1 MRQKM
6 KRVCASLLTA
16 SMIVTSL
23 SSAAFAEDTPTTE
36 GWTTDHSAYFYQVGE
51 EWKKAPAERTETEP
65 TCTEAGTVTYT
76 VDVDGVAPYVEAGK
90 PATGHSSGAAV
101 KENEVAPGCK
111 ANGSYDEVTYCTVCN
126 EELSRTTQTVP
137 ATGHTASE
145 AVEEKRVEP
154 TCTEDGSYEVV
165 VYCSVCGDEISRNT
179 EQIPATGEHDW
190 ELTETVKEPTCT
202 EDGEGEYVCTVCGE
216 TKTDAIE
223 ATGHVEG
230 EPKTENLVEA
240 TCTEEGSYDA
250 VVRCTV
256 CDEILS
262 EEHLVTEAT
271 GHDWDEG
278 EVTKEATCGEDGEM
292 TYTCKACG
300 ETKTEAIE
308 ATGEHTPG
316 DWELVRDNTFVDS
329 TCTKEGNGTY
339 VKKCTECD
347 EILESENRPIEK
359 KDHEFEQTKV
369 IKEPTCTEE
378 GEAEVTCV
386 NCGETSTEVIEAT
399 GRTPGEAVQENVV
412 AATCTE
418 DGSYDEVVYCTVCG
432 EELSR
437 ETKTAGALG
446 HDWVKDEEA
455 SVAAT
460 CTEAGKDVFKC
471 SRCEETDEKEVEA
484 AGHKYVK
491 DEDVSREATCAR
503 EGAYVE
509 ICSVCGDVHKETTE
523 KLPHKPGEPVQE
535 NVVEATCT
543 SEGSYDEVVYCT
555 ECKEELSREAK
566 TIDMLEHEYEDV
578 AGTAKEAT
586 CTEEGRTAD
595 QKCKVCE
602 AVKEGEVI
610 EALGHDW
617 KEEKPIKKET
627 CEEEGQYYAIC
638 SRCGEVDKDITHP
651 ALGHDYVKTDAVISW
666 NADKPSEGFV
676 EYTYTCK
683 NDASHTKTE
692 IVNFTAEDEDKDY
705 TVTSEVTTE
714 PACLVPGERTY
725 TFSETID
732 GKEVTST
739 NTEVIDA
746 LEHKPAEPVK
756 ENEKEATCTEGGSYE
771 SVVYCSLCGEELKRD
786 TIQTS
791 AKGHTPGEAVI
802 ENEQNKDSDT
812 EDYTYD
818 SVIYC
823 TVCGEELS
831 RDQVTVP
838 ATGHKPGDPVEENRV
853 EPTCTE
859 AGSYEVVV
867 YCTED
872 NEELS
877 REKFEI
883 PAKGHTEGDAQIENE
898 IEATCT
904 EDGSYD
910 LVVRCKDCNE
920 ILSTEHKTTPA
931 TGHTEYVRTDEV
943 VTEATATSNGTIAD
957 VVYCS
962 KCHEFIRIVEGTEKV
977 VPSSE
982 VKELAEKA
990 KEAANKV
997 DPAAYPEDQQEA
1009 VKAAKEALLDAAK
1022 DPNVTA
1028 NELNEKKAALDAAV
1042 DAAEKAAKEDA
1053 AEAAAKAY
1061 DEAKAEADKAAE
1073 AAAEAK
1079 KAADAAEA
1087 GTQEAVDAAKA
1098 AEEAAKTAAEKA
1110 EAAKTAAAAYEEA
1123 AKNAYGAGS
1132 DEAAAA
1138 KEAAANAETAAK
1150 DAATA
1155 AQTAAAATKTAE
1167 EAKADA
1173 DKKAAAD
1180 EAAKAYEAAKAEADK
1195 AAEAAA
1201 EAKKTADAAKPG
1213 TQEAVDAA
1221 KAAEEAAKTAA
1232 EKAEAAKTAAA
1243 AYEEAAKAAY
1253 GEDSA
1258 EAAKAKEAA
1267 ANAETAA
1274 KNAASAANTASAAAK
1289 TAESAKAAADKAK
1302 AEKDPKLTSFKAKK
1316 KVKAGKKFKIKAAAD
1331 SKGKITFKKLSG
1343 NKKIKVSANGTVKV
1357 KKGLKKGKY
1366 KVKIQITVAANG
1378 DYKARTFTKT
1388 IKIRVK

>member
-6 KRVCASLLTA
+6 KRIYASLLAATMVA
-16 SMIVTSL
+16 TSL
-23 SSAAFAEDTPTTE
+23 SSPAFAEESTTE
-36 GWTTDHSAYFYQVGE
+36 GWTADHSAYFYQVNNEWQKAVATKE
-51 EWKKAPAERTETEP
+51 EKEP
-65 TCTEAGTVTYT
+65 TCTEAGTITYT
-76 VDVDGVAPYVEAGK
+76 VDVEGVAPYVEAGK
-90 PATGHSSGAAV
+90 PATGHTSGEAV
-101 KENEVAPGCK
+101 REKEVAPTCTVD
-111 ANGSYDEVTYCTVCN
+111 GSYDEVTYCTVCGT
-126 EELSRTTQTVP
+126 ELSRDTMMVAAP
-137 ATGHTASE
+137 GHTAGDPEEEITKE
-145 AVEEKRVEP
+145 A
-154 TCTEDGSYEVV
+154 TCMEAGSKAIVV
-165 VYCSVCGDEISRNT
+165 KCSVCGEEISRNT
-179 EQIPATGEHDW
+179 EEIPATGEHEW
-190 ELTETVKEPTCT
+190 ELVETVKEPTCT
-202 EDGEGEYVCTVCGE
+202 EAGEGEFKCAVCEE

-230 EPKTENLVEA
+230 EAKTENLVDA
-240 TCTEEGSYDA
+240 TCTEKGSYDA
-250 VVRCTV
+250 VVYCEV
-256 CDEILS
+256 CGEKLS
-262 EEHLVTEAT
+262 EEHLVTEAV
-271 GHDWDEG
+271 GHDWDDG
-278 EVTKEATCGEDGEM
+278 EVTKEATCGEDGEE
-292 TYTCKACG
+292 TFTCKVCG
-300 ETKTEAIE
+300 ETKTEAIK
-308 ATGEHTPG
+308 ATGVHTPG
-316 DWELVRDNTFVDS
+316 DWELVRDKTFVDS

-347 EILESENRPIEK
+347 EILDSENRTIEK
-359 KDHEFEQTKV
+359 KDHEFEQTK
-369 IKEPTCTEE
+369 IITEPTCTEE

-386 NCGETSTEVIEAT
+386 NCGEISTQAIEAT
-399 GRTPGEAVQENVV
+399 GHTEGEPVQENVV

-418 DGSYDEVVYCTVCG
+418 EGSYDEVVYCTVCG

-437 ETKTAGALG
+437 EAKTAAALG

-471 SRCEETDEKEVEA
+471 SRCEETKEEEA
-484 AGHKYVK
+484 EALGHDYVK

-503 EGAYVE
+503 EGAFVE
-509 ICSVCGDVHKETTE
+509 VCSVCGDVHKETVE
-523 KLPHKPGEPVQE
+523 KLPHTPGEPVQE

-566 TIDMLEHEYEDV
+566 TIDMLEHAYEDID
-578 AGTAKEAT
+578 GTAKEAT
-586 CTEEGRTAD
+586 CTEEGKAAD
-595 QKCKVCE
+595 QKCKDCGAE
-602 AVKEGEVI
+602 KAGEVI

-617 KEEKPIKKET
+617 KDEKVIKKET
-627 CEEEGQYYAIC
+627 CEEDGQYYAIC
-638 SRCGEVDKDITHP
+638 SRCGEIDKNITHP
-651 ALGHDYVKTDAVISW
+651 ALGHDWVKSAAVISW
-666 NADKPSEGFV
+666 NAEKPSEGFV
-676 EYTYTCK
+676 EYTYICK
-683 NDASHTKTE
+683 NDAEHTKTE

-705 TVTSEVTTE
+705 TITSEVTKE
-714 PACLVPGERTY
+714 PACGVPGEKTY

-732 GKEVTST
+732 GKDVTST

-746 LEHKPAEPVK
+746 LEHKAAEPVK
-756 ENEKEATCTEGGSYE
+756 ENEKEATCTEGGSYD
-771 SVVYCSLCGEELKRD
+771 SVVYCSLCNEELSRD

-791 AKGHTPGEAVI
+791 AKGHTAGEAVI

-823 TVCGEELS
+823 TECGEELS
-831 RDQVTVP
+831 RETVAVP

-859 AGSYEVVV
+859 VGSYEMVV
-867 YCTED
+867 YCIED
-872 NEELS
+872 GEELS

-883 PAKGHTEGDAQIENE
+883 EPKGHSEGDAKKENV

-910 LVVRCKDCNE
+910 LVVRCKDCDE
-920 ILSTEHKTTPA
+920 ILSTEQKTTPA

-943 VTEATATSNGTIAD
+943 VTEATASSNGTIAD

-962 KCHEFIRIVEGTEKV
+962 KCHAFIRIVEGTEKV

-997 DPAAYPEDQQEA
+997 DPATYPEDQQEA

-1028 NELNEKKAALDAAV
+1028 NMLNEKMAALDAAV
-1042 DAAEKAAKEDA
+1042 DAAEKAAKENA

-1061 DEAKAEADKAAE
+1061 DEAKAEADKAAG
-1073 AAAEAK
+1073 AAADAK
-1079 KAADAAEA
+1079 KAADAAKA

-1098 AEEAAKTAAEKA
+1098 AEEAAKTAAAKA
-1110 EAAKTAAAAYEEA
+1110 EAAKAAAEAYEAA
-1123 AKNAYGAGS
+1123 AKAAYGAGS

-1138 KEAAANAETAAK
+1138 KEAVKNAETAVSNASS
-1150 DAATA
+1150 A
-1155 AQTAAAATKTAE
+1155 AQGAAEAVKTAE
-1167 EAKADA
+1167 K
-1173 DKKAAAD
+1173 
-1180 EAAKAYEAAKAEADK
+1180 
-1195 AAEAAA
+1195 
-1201 EAKKTADAAKPG
+1201 
-1213 TQEAVDAA
+1213 A
-1221 KAAEEAAKTAA
+1221 KAAQDAI
-1232 EKAEAAKTAAA
+1232 
-1243 AYEEAAKAAY
+1243 AKAQN
-1253 GEDSA
+1253 
-1258 EAAKAKEAA
+1258 K
-1267 ANAETAA
+1267 
-1274 KNAASAANTASAAAK
+1274 
-1289 TAESAKAAADKAK
+1289 
-1302 AEKDPKLTSFKAKK
+1302 KDPELTSFKAKK
-1316 KVKAGKKFKIKAAAD
+1316 KVKAGKKFKIKAAAN